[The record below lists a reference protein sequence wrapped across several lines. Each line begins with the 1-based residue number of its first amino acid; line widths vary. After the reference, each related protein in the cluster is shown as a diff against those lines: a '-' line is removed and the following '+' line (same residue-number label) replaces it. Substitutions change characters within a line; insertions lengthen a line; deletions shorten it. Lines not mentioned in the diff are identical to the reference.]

1 MGGMNLLRDRASPF
15 GRSATVALSVAVG
28 LGVVALINS
37 ALARS
42 AERRNLPKGTFVEVD
57 GVRLH
62 YLEKGSGSAVVLL
75 HGNQSLLD
83 DFEIS
88 GLFDLLARNHRV
100 IAVDRPGFGHSERPR
115 QKVWTAF
122 AQAALIR
129 KTLSQLSVEKPVI
142 VAHSWGTLVALA
154 HAVDHAADTG
164 ALLLLSGYYFPTK
177 RLDAVL
183 ASLPAVPFIGDL
195 LRYTI
200 SPILGW
206 LTGPMILKQVFAP
219 SKVTERVKREFPFS
233 MLLRPSQIRA
243 TAGDAAQ
250 MVPAATSL
258 ARHYGQLA
266 MPIVIMAGR
275 GDRIVAVSPHP
286 RRLHAAISGSTL
298 QIMDTGHMVHHEFPE
313 EVAAAVGKLQA
324 ELREAV

>member
-1 MGGMNLLRDRASPF
+1 
-15 GRSATVALSVAVG
+15 
-28 LGVVALINS
+28 
-37 ALARS
+37 
-42 AERRNLPKGTFVEVD
+42 
-57 GVRLH
+57 
-62 YLEKGSGSAVVLL
+62 
-75 HGNQSLLD
+75 
-83 DFEIS
+83 
-88 GLFDLLARNHRV
+88 
-100 IAVDRPGFGHSERPR
+100 
-115 QKVWTAF
+115 
-122 AQAALIR
+122 
-129 KTLSQLSVEKPVI
+129 
-142 VAHSWGTLVALA
+142 
-154 HAVDHAADTG
+154 
-164 ALLLLSGYYFPTK
+164 
-177 RLDAVL
+177 
-183 ASLPAVPFIGDL
+183 
-195 LRYTI
+195 
-200 SPILGW
+200 
-206 LTGPMILKQVFAP
+206 MILKQVFAP

-258 ARHYGQLA
+258 ARHYGQLT